1 MIVYHLALANMKMI
15 LRDRQALF
23 WALAFPL
30 MFVLVFGLF
39 FRDVDSPQV
48 IGVVDNAGDEMSRGL
63 VRSLS
68 EMGGLVVEMRED
80 EAEARRQVEDG
91 DLGHLLIIPEGLAQ
105 TASTNPPAR
114 LTLVFDESNTFG
126 GIVVG
131 AVSSFVDGANLELA
145 RAPVR
150 LALEVR
156 GAGASE
162 PSDDFNYIDYLLP
175 GLAVWGVMS
184 FSIIGLATTIAVYRE
199 KRILIRIQST
209 PLKVRVF
216 VTSQVLA
223 SLLLSIVQAA
233 IILAVGM
240 AIFRVPIPL
249 SQAPQLCLL
258 VLMGN
263 LVFLNLGFIIG
274 AFSKTVAAASGLG
287 NAVSLPLMFLS
298 GVFFPTDSLPAV
310 LLFVIEYLPLAPL
323 LEMFRSVALDSG
335 VFWDYPTQ
343 LAIVAGWIVLS
354 AAVAMRTFR
363 FR

>member
-1 MIVYHLALANMKMI
+1 MKMI
-15 LRDRQALF
+15 LRDKQALF

-30 MFVLVFGLF
+30 LFVVVFGLF

-48 IGVVDNAGDEMSRGL
+48 VGVIDNAGDDMSRGL

-68 EMGGLVVEMRED
+68 EMGGLEVEARDD
-80 EAEARRQVEDG
+80 EEEARRQVEDG
-91 DLGHLLIIPEGLAQ
+91 DLGHLLIIPEGLAR
-105 TASTNPPAR
+105 TVANNPPAR
-114 LTLVFDESNTFG
+114 LELLYDESNAFG
-126 GIVVG
+126 GVVVS
-131 AVSSFVDGANLELA
+131 AVASFIDSANLELA

-150 LALEVR
+150 LVLDAR
-156 GAGASE
+156 GAGESG
-162 PSDDFNYIDYLLP
+162 SSGDISYIDFLLP

-216 VTSQVLA
+216 VVAQVLA

-240 AIFRVPIPL
+240 AIFRVSIPL
-249 SQAPQLCLL
+249 SQAPQLCVLI
-258 VLMGN
+258 LMGN
-263 LVFLNLGFIIG
+263 LVFLNLGFIVG

-298 GVFFPTDSLPAV
+298 GVFFPTDSLPTV

-335 VFWDYPTQ
+335 MFWDFPTQ
-343 LAIVAGWIVLS
+343 LAIVVGWIVLS
-354 AAVAMRTFR
+354 TVVAMRTFR

>member
-1 MIVYHLALANMKMI
+1 MKMI
-15 LRDRQALF
+15 VRDRQALF

-39 FRDVDSPQV
+39 FRDVDSPQTIAV
-48 IGVVDNAGDEMSRGL
+48 IDNAGDEMSRGL
-63 VRSLS
+63 VRNLS
-68 EMGGLVVEMRED
+68 ELGGLVVEMRDD
-80 EAEARRQVEDG
+80 EEEARRQVEDG
-91 DLGHLLIIPEGLAQ
+91 DLGHLLVIPEDLAR
-105 TASTNPPAR
+105 TVADSPPAR
-114 LTLVFDESNTFG
+114 LTLVYDESNTFG

-145 RAPVR
+145 QAPLR
-150 LALEVR
+150 LALDVR
-156 GAGASE
+156 GAGESGE
-162 PSDDFNYIDYLLP
+162 SGSSGETSYIDFLLP

-184 FSIIGLATTIAVYRE
+184 FSVIGLATTIAVYRE

-216 VTSQVLA
+216 VVAQVLA

-240 AIFRVPIPL
+240 AIFGVSIPL
-249 SQAPQLCLL
+249 SQAPQLCVLI
-258 VLMGN
+258 LMGN
-263 LVFLNLGFIIG
+263 LVFLNLGFIVG

-298 GVFFPTDSLPAV
+298 GVFFPTDNLPTV

-335 VFWDYPTQ
+335 AFWDYPTQ
-343 LAIVAGWIVLS
+343 LAIVAGWVVLS

>member
-1 MIVYHLALANMKMI
+1 MKMI
-15 LRDRQALF
+15 LRDKQALF

-30 MFVLVFGLF
+30 LFVVVFGLF

-48 IGVVDNAGDEMSRGL
+48 VGVIDNAGDDMSRGL
-63 VRSLS
+63 VRNLS
-68 EMGGLVVEMRED
+68 EMGGLEVEARDD
-80 EAEARRQVEDG
+80 EEEARRQVEDG
-91 DLGHLLIIPEGLAQ
+91 DLGHLLIIPEGLAG
-105 TASTNPPAR
+105 TVASNPPAR
-114 LTLVFDESNTFG
+114 LELLYDESNAFG
-126 GIVVG
+126 GVVVG
-131 AVSSFVDGANLELA
+131 AVASFIDSANLELA

-150 LALEVR
+150 LVLDAR
-156 GAGASE
+156 GAGESG
-162 PSDDFNYIDYLLP
+162 SSGDTSYIDFLLP

-216 VTSQVLA
+216 VAAQILA

-240 AIFRVPIPL
+240 AIFGVQIPL
-249 SQAPQLCLL
+249 SQAPQLCVLI
-258 VLMGN
+258 LMGN
-263 LVFLNLGFIIG
+263 LVFLNLGFIVG

-298 GVFFPTDSLPAV
+298 GVFFPTDSLPTV

-335 VFWDYPTQ
+335 MFWDFPTQ
-343 LAIVAGWIVLS
+343 LAIVVGWIVLS
-354 AAVAMRTFR
+354 TVVSMRTFR

>member
-1 MIVYHLALANMKMI
+1 MKMI
-15 LRDRQALF
+15 LRDKQALF

-30 MFVLVFGLF
+30 LFVVVFGLF

-48 IGVVDNAGDEMSRGL
+48 VGVIDNAGDDMSRGL
-63 VRSLS
+63 VRNLS
-68 EMGGLVVEMRED
+68 EMGGLEVEARDD
-80 EAEARRQVEDG
+80 EEEARRQVEDG
-91 DLGHLLIIPEGLAQ
+91 DLGHLLIIPEGLAG
-105 TASTNPPAR
+105 TVASNPPAR
-114 LTLVFDESNTFG
+114 LELLYDESNAFG
-126 GIVVG
+126 GVVVG
-131 AVSSFVDGANLELA
+131 AVASFVDSANLELA

-150 LALEVR
+150 LVLDAR
-156 GAGASE
+156 GAGESG
-162 PSDDFNYIDYLLP
+162 SSGDTSYIDFLLP

-216 VTSQVLA
+216 VAAQVLA

-240 AIFRVPIPL
+240 AIFGVSIPL
-249 SQAPQLCLL
+249 SQAPQLCVLI
-258 VLMGN
+258 LMGN
-263 LVFLNLGFIIG
+263 LVFLNLGFIVG

-298 GVFFPTDSLPAV
+298 GVFFPTDSLPTV

-335 VFWDYPTQ
+335 MFWDFPTQ
-343 LAIVAGWIVLS
+343 LAIVVGWIVLS
-354 AAVAMRTFR
+354 TVVSMRTFR

>member
-1 MIVYHLALANMKMI
+1 MKMI
-15 LRDRQALF
+15 LRDKQALF

-30 MFVLVFGLF
+30 LFVVVFGLF

-48 IGVVDNAGDEMSRGL
+48 VGVIDNAGDDMSRGL
-63 VRSLS
+63 VRNLS
-68 EMGGLVVEMRED
+68 EMGGLTVENRDD
-80 EAEARRQVEDG
+80 EEEARRQVEDG
-91 DLGHLLIIPEGLAQ
+91 DLGHLLIIPEGLAG
-105 TASTNPPAR
+105 TVASNPPAR
-114 LTLVFDESNTFG
+114 LELLYDESNAFG
-126 GIVVG
+126 GVVVG
-131 AVSSFVDGANLELA
+131 AVASFIDSANLELA

-150 LALEVR
+150 LVLDAR
-156 GAGASE
+156 GAGESG
-162 PSDDFNYIDYLLP
+162 SSGDTSYIDFLLP

-216 VTSQVLA
+216 VAAQILA

-240 AIFRVPIPL
+240 AIFGVQIPL
-249 SQAPQLCLL
+249 SQAPQLCVLI
-258 VLMGN
+258 LMGN
-263 LVFLNLGFIIG
+263 LVFLNLGFIVG

-298 GVFFPTDSLPAV
+298 GVFFPTDSLPTV

-335 VFWDYPTQ
+335 MFWDFPTQ
-343 LAIVAGWIVLS
+343 LAIVVGWIVLS
-354 AAVAMRTFR
+354 TVVSMRTFR

>member
-15 LRDRQALF
+15 LRDKQALF

-30 MFVLVFGLF
+30 LFVVVFGLF

-48 IGVVDNAGDEMSRGL
+48 VGVIDNAGDDMSRGL
-63 VRSLS
+63 VRNLS
-68 EMGGLVVEMRED
+68 EMGGLEVEARDD
-80 EAEARRQVEDG
+80 EEEARRQVEDG
-91 DLGHLLIIPEGLAQ
+91 DLGHLLIIPEGLAG
-105 TASTNPPAR
+105 TVASNPPAR
-114 LTLVFDESNTFG
+114 LELLYDESNAFG
-126 GIVVG
+126 GVVVG
-131 AVSSFVDGANLELA
+131 AVASFIDSANLELA

-150 LALEVR
+150 LVLDAR
-156 GAGASE
+156 GAGESG
-162 PSDDFNYIDYLLP
+162 SSGDTSYIDFLLP

-216 VTSQVLA
+216 VAAQILA

-240 AIFRVPIPL
+240 AIFGVQIPL
-249 SQAPQLCLL
+249 SQAPQLCVLI
-258 VLMGN
+258 LMGN
-263 LVFLNLGFIIG
+263 LVFLNLGFIVG

-298 GVFFPTDSLPAV
+298 GVFFPTDSLPTV

-335 VFWDYPTQ
+335 MFWDFPR
-343 LAIVAGWIVLS
+343 S
-354 AAVAMRTFR
+354 SP
-363 FR
+363 

>member
-1 MIVYHLALANMKMI
+1 MKMI
-15 LRDRQALF
+15 LRDKQALF

-30 MFVLVFGLF
+30 LFVVVFGLF

-48 IGVVDNAGDEMSRGL
+48 VGVIDNAGDDMSRGL
-63 VRSLS
+63 VRNLS
-68 EMGGLVVEMRED
+68 EMGGLEVEARDD
-80 EAEARRQVEDG
+80 EEEARRQVEDG
-91 DLGHLLIIPEGLAQ
+91 DLGHLLIIPEGLAG
-105 TASTNPPAR
+105 TVASNPPAR
-114 LTLVFDESNTFG
+114 LELLYDESNAFG
-126 GIVVG
+126 GVVVG
-131 AVSSFVDGANLELA
+131 AVASFIDSANLELA

-150 LALEVR
+150 LVLDAR
-156 GAGASE
+156 GAGESG
-162 PSDDFNYIDYLLP
+162 SSGDTSYIDFLLP

-216 VTSQVLA
+216 VAAQVLA

-240 AIFRVPIPL
+240 AIFGVQIPL
-249 SQAPQLCLL
+249 SQAPQLCVLI
-258 VLMGN
+258 LMGN
-263 LVFLNLGFIIG
+263 LVFLNLGFIVG

-298 GVFFPTDSLPAV
+298 GVFFPTDSLPTV

-335 VFWDYPTQ
+335 MFWDFPTQ
-343 LAIVAGWIVLS
+343 LAIVVGWIVLS
-354 AAVAMRTFR
+354 TVVSMRTFR

>member
-1 MIVYHLALANMKMI
+1 MKMI
-15 LRDRQALF
+15 VRDRQALF

-39 FRDVDSPQV
+39 FRDVDSPQT
-48 IGVVDNAGDEMSRGL
+48 IGVIDNAGDEMSRGL
-63 VRSLS
+63 VRNLS
-68 EMGGLVVEMRED
+68 ELGGLVVEMRDD
-80 EAEARRQVEDG
+80 EEEARRQVEDG
-91 DLGHLLIIPEGLAQ
+91 DLGHLLVIPEDLAR
-105 TASTNPPAR
+105 TVADSPPAR
-114 LTLVFDESNTFG
+114 LTLVYDESNTFG

-145 RAPVR
+145 QAPLR
-150 LALEVR
+150 LALDVR
-156 GAGASE
+156 GAGESGE
-162 PSDDFNYIDYLLP
+162 SGSSGETSYIDFLLP

-184 FSIIGLATTIAVYRE
+184 FSVIGLATTIAVYRE

-216 VTSQVLA
+216 VVAQVLA

-240 AIFRVPIPL
+240 AIFGVSIPL
-249 SQAPQLCLL
+249 SQAPQLCVLI
-258 VLMGN
+258 LMGN
-263 LVFLNLGFIIG
+263 LVFLNLGFIVG

-298 GVFFPTDSLPAV
+298 GVFFPTDNLPTV

-323 LEMFRSVALDSG
+323 LEMFRDVALDSG
-335 VFWDYPTQ
+335 RFWDFPTQ

>member
-1 MIVYHLALANMKMI
+1 MKMI
-15 LRDRQALF
+15 LRDKQALF

-30 MFVLVFGLF
+30 LFVVVFGLF

-48 IGVVDNAGDEMSRGL
+48 VGVIDNAGDDMSRGL
-63 VRSLS
+63 VRNLS
-68 EMGGLVVEMRED
+68 EMGGLEVEARDD
-80 EAEARRQVEDG
+80 EEEARRQVEDG
-91 DLGHLLIIPEGLAQ
+91 DLGHLLIIPEGLAG
-105 TASTNPPAR
+105 TVANNPPAR
-114 LTLVFDESNTFG
+114 LELLYDESNAFG
-126 GIVVG
+126 GVVVS
-131 AVSSFVDGANLELA
+131 AVASFIDSANLELA

-150 LALEVR
+150 LVLDAR
-156 GAGASE
+156 GTGESG
-162 PSDDFNYIDYLLP
+162 SSGDTSYIDFLLP

-216 VTSQVLA
+216 VAAQVLA

-240 AIFRVPIPL
+240 AIFGVQIPL
-249 SQAPQLCLL
+249 SQAPQLCVLI
-258 VLMGN
+258 LMGN
-263 LVFLNLGFIIG
+263 LVFLNLGFIVG

-298 GVFFPTDSLPAV
+298 GVFFPTDSLPTV

-335 VFWDYPTQ
+335 MFWDFPTQ
-343 LAIVAGWIVLS
+343 LAIVVGWIVLS
-354 AAVAMRTFR
+354 TVVSMRTFR

>member
-1 MIVYHLALANMKMI
+1 MKMI
-15 LRDRQALF
+15 VRDRQALF

-39 FRDVDSPQV
+39 FRDVDSPQT
-48 IGVVDNAGDEMSRGL
+48 IGVIDNAGDEMSRGL
-63 VRSLS
+63 VRNLS
-68 EMGGLVVEMRED
+68 ELGGLVVEMRDD
-80 EAEARRQVEDG
+80 EEEARRQVEDG
-91 DLGHLLIIPEGLAQ
+91 DLGHLLVIPEDLAR
-105 TASTNPPAR
+105 TVADSPPAR
-114 LTLVFDESNTFG
+114 LTLVYDESNTFG

-145 RAPVR
+145 QAPLR
-150 LALEVR
+150 LALDVR
-156 GAGASE
+156 GAGESGE
-162 PSDDFNYIDYLLP
+162 SGSSGETSYIDFLLP

-184 FSIIGLATTIAVYRE
+184 FSVIGLATTIAVYRE

-216 VTSQVLA
+216 VVAQVLA

-240 AIFRVPIPL
+240 AIFGVSIPL
-249 SQAPQLCLL
+249 SQAPQLCVLI
-258 VLMGN
+258 LMGN
-263 LVFLNLGFIIG
+263 LVFLNLGFILG

-298 GVFFPTDSLPAV
+298 GVFFPTDNLPTV

-323 LEMFRSVALDSG
+323 LEMFRDVALDSG
-335 VFWDYPTQ
+335 RFWDFPTQ

>member
-1 MIVYHLALANMKMI
+1 MKMI
-15 LRDRQALF
+15 VRDRQALF

-39 FRDVDSPQV
+39 FRDVDSPQTIAV
-48 IGVVDNAGDEMSRGL
+48 IDNAGDEMSRGL
-63 VRSLS
+63 VRNLS
-68 EMGGLVVEMRED
+68 ELGGLVVEMRDD
-80 EAEARRQVEDG
+80 EEEARREVEG
-91 DLGHLLIIPEGLAQ
+91 GSLGHLLIIPEDLAR
-105 TASTNPPAR
+105 TVAESPPAR
-114 LTLVFDESNTFG
+114 LELLFDESNAFG

-145 RAPVR
+145 QAPLR
-150 LALEVR
+150 LALDVR
-156 GAGASE
+156 GAGESGE
-162 PSDDFNYIDYLLP
+162 SGSSGETSYIDFLLP

-184 FSIIGLATTIAVYRE
+184 FSVIGLATTIAVYRE

-216 VTSQVLA
+216 VVAQVLA

-240 AIFRVPIPL
+240 AIFGVSIPL
-249 SQAPQLCLL
+249 SQAPQLCVLI
-258 VLMGN
+258 LMGN
-263 LVFLNLGFIIG
+263 LVFLNLGFIVG

-298 GVFFPTDSLPAV
+298 GVFFPTDNLPTV

-323 LEMFRSVALDSG
+323 LEMFRDVALDSG
-335 VFWDYPTQ
+335 AFWDYPTQ
-343 LAIVAGWIVLS
+343 LAIVAGWVVLS

>member
-1 MIVYHLALANMKMI
+1 MKMI
-15 LRDRQALF
+15 LRDMQALF

-30 MFVLVFGLF
+30 LFVVVFGLF

-48 IGVVDNAGDEMSRGL
+48 VGVIDNAGDDMSRGL
-63 VRSLS
+63 VRNLS
-68 EMGGLVVEMRED
+68 EMGGLTVENRDNE
-80 EAEARRQVEDG
+80 EEARRQVEEG
-91 DLGHLLIIPEGLAQ
+91 DLGHLLIIPEGLAG
-105 TASTNPPAR
+105 TVASNPPAR
-114 LTLVFDESNTFG
+114 LELLYDESNAFG
-126 GIVVG
+126 GVVVG
-131 AVSSFVDGANLELA
+131 AVASFVDSANLELA

-150 LALEVR
+150 LVLDAR
-156 GAGASE
+156 GASATDS
-162 PSDDFNYIDYLLP
+162 STADRSYIDFLLP

-216 VTSQVLA
+216 VAAQVLA

-240 AIFRVPIPL
+240 AIFGVQIPL
-249 SQAPQLCLL
+249 SQAPQLCVLI
-258 VLMGN
+258 LMGN
-263 LVFLNLGFIIG
+263 LVFLNLGFIVG

-335 VFWDYPTQ
+335 MFWDYPTQ
-343 LAIVAGWIVLS
+343 LAIVVGWIVLS
-354 AAVAMRTFR
+354 TAVSMRTFR

>member
-1 MIVYHLALANMKMI
+1 MKMI
-15 LRDRQALF
+15 VRDRQALF

-39 FRDVDSPQV
+39 FRDVDSPQT
-48 IGVVDNAGDEMSRGL
+48 IGVIDNAGDEMSRGL
-63 VRSLS
+63 VRNLS
-68 EMGGLVVEMRED
+68 ELGGLVVESRDD
-80 EAEARRQVEDG
+80 EEEARRQVEDG
-91 DLGHLLIIPEGLAQ
+91 DLGHLLIIPEGLAR
-105 TASTNPPAR
+105 TVAESPPAR
-114 LTLVFDESNTFG
+114 LTLVYDESNTFG

-145 RAPVR
+145 QAPVR

-156 GAGASE
+156 GAGESGE
-162 PSDDFNYIDYLLP
+162 SGSSGETSYIDFLLP

-216 VTSQVLA
+216 VTSQMLA

-249 SQAPQLCLL
+249 SQAPQLCVLI
-258 VLMGN
+258 LMGN
-263 LVFLNLGFIIG
+263 LVFLNLGFIVG

-287 NAVSLPLMFLS
+287 NAISLPLMFLS
-298 GVFFPTDSLPAV
+298 GVFFPTDSLPTV

-323 LEMFRSVALDSG
+323 LEMFRGVALDSG
-335 VFWDYPTQ
+335 AFWDFPTQ
-343 LAIVAGWIVLS
+343 LAIVAGWIVVS

>member
-1 MIVYHLALANMKMI
+1 MKMI
-15 LRDRQALF
+15 VRDRQALF

-39 FRDVDSPQV
+39 FRDVDSPQT
-48 IGVVDNAGDEMSRGL
+48 IGVIDNADDEMSRSL
-63 VRSLS
+63 VANLF
-68 EMGGLVVEMRED
+68 ELGGLTVEMRDD
-80 EAEARRQVEDG
+80 EEEARRQVEGG
-91 DLGHLLIIPEGLAQ
+91 DLGHLLIIPEGLAR
-105 TASTNPPAR
+105 TATTNPPAR
-114 LTLVFDESNTFG
+114 LTLVFDQSNAFG

-131 AVSSFVDGANLELA
+131 AVSSFVDGANLQMA
-145 RAPVR
+145 QSPVR
-150 LALEVR
+150 LALDVR
-156 GAGASE
+156 GSGEAE
-162 PSDDFNYIDYLLP
+162 PSEDFSYIDFLLP

-216 VTSQVLA
+216 VTSQILA

-249 SQAPQLCLL
+249 SQAPQLCVL

-323 LEMFRSVALDSG
+323 LEMFRDVALESG
-335 VFWDYPTQ
+335 KFWNYPTQ

-354 AAVAMRTFR
+354 AAAAMRTFR

>member
-1 MIVYHLALANMKMI
+1 MKMI
-15 LRDRQALF
+15 LRDKQALF

-30 MFVLVFGLF
+30 LFVVVFGLF

-48 IGVVDNAGDEMSRGL
+48 VGVIDNAGDDMSRGL
-63 VRSLS
+63 VRNLS
-68 EMGGLVVEMRED
+68 EMGGLTVENRND
-80 EAEARRQVEDG
+80 EEEARQQVEDG
-91 DLGHLLIIPEGLAQ
+91 DLGHLLIIPEGLAG
-105 TASTNPPAR
+105 TVANNPPAR
-114 LTLVFDESNTFG
+114 LELLYDESNAFG
-126 GIVVG
+126 GVVVS
-131 AVSSFVDGANLELA
+131 AVASFIDSANLELA

-150 LALEVR
+150 LVLDAR
-156 GAGASE
+156 GAGESG
-162 PSDDFNYIDYLLP
+162 SSGDTSYIDFLLP

-216 VTSQVLA
+216 VAAQVLA

-240 AIFRVPIPL
+240 AIFGVSIPL
-249 SQAPQLCLL
+249 SQAPQLCVLI
-258 VLMGN
+258 LMGN
-263 LVFLNLGFIIG
+263 LVFLNLGFIVG

-298 GVFFPTDSLPAV
+298 GVFFPTDSLPTV

-335 VFWDYPTQ
+335 MFWDFPTQ
-343 LAIVAGWIVLS
+343 LAIVVGWIVLS
-354 AAVAMRTFR
+354 TVVSMRTFR

>member
-1 MIVYHLALANMKMI
+1 MKMI
-15 LRDRQALF
+15 LRDKQALF

-30 MFVLVFGLF
+30 LFVVVFGLF

-48 IGVVDNAGDEMSRGL
+48 VGVIDNAGDDMSRGL

-68 EMGGLVVEMRED
+68 EMGGLEVEARDD
-80 EAEARRQVEDG
+80 EEEARRQVEDG
-91 DLGHLLIIPEGLAQ
+91 DLGHLLIIPEGLAG
-105 TASTNPPAR
+105 TVANNPPAR
-114 LTLVFDESNTFG
+114 LELLYDESNAFG
-126 GIVVG
+126 GVVVS
-131 AVSSFVDGANLELA
+131 AVASFIDSANLELA

-150 LALEVR
+150 LVLDAR
-156 GAGASE
+156 GAGESG
-162 PSDDFNYIDYLLP
+162 SSGDTSYIDFLLP

-216 VTSQVLA
+216 VAAQVLA

-240 AIFRVPIPL
+240 AIFGVSIPL
-249 SQAPQLCLL
+249 SQAPQLCVLI
-258 VLMGN
+258 LMGN
-263 LVFLNLGFIIG
+263 LVFLNLGFIVG

-298 GVFFPTDSLPAV
+298 GVFFPTDSLPTV

-335 VFWDYPTQ
+335 MFWDFPTQ
-343 LAIVAGWIVLS
+343 LAIVVGWIVLS
-354 AAVAMRTFR
+354 TVVSMRTFR

>member
-1 MIVYHLALANMKMI
+1 MKMI
-15 LRDRQALF
+15 VRDRQALF

-39 FRDVDSPQV
+39 FRDVDSPQT
-48 IGVVDNAGDEMSRGL
+48 IGVIDNADDEMSRGL
-63 VRSLS
+63 VANLS
-68 EMGGLVVEMRED
+68 ELGGLVVEIKED
-80 EAEARRQVEDG
+80 EEEARRQVEDG
-91 DLGHLLIIPEGLAQ
+91 ALGHLLIIPESLAR
-105 TASTNPPAR
+105 TVANDPPAR
-114 LTLVFDESNTFG
+114 LTLVFDQGNTFG

-145 RAPVR
+145 QAPVR

-156 GAGASE
+156 GSGESE
-162 PSDDFNYIDYLLP
+162 PSEDFSYIDFLLP

-199 KRILIRIQST
+199 KRILMRIQST

-216 VTSQVLA
+216 VTAQILA

-240 AIFRVPIPL
+240 AIFRVQIPL

-258 VLMGN
+258 ILMGN
-263 LVFLNLGFIIG
+263 LVFLNLGFIVG

-298 GVFFPTDSLPAV
+298 GVFFPTDNLPTV

-323 LEMFRSVALDSG
+323 LEMFRDVALDSG
-335 VFWDYPTQ
+335 RFWDFPTQ

-354 AAVAMRTFR
+354 GAVAMRTFR

>member
-1 MIVYHLALANMKMI
+1 MKMI
-15 LRDRQALF
+15 LRDKQALF

-30 MFVLVFGLF
+30 LFVVVFGLF

-48 IGVVDNAGDEMSRGL
+48 VGVIDNAGDDMSRGL
-63 VRSLS
+63 VRNLS
-68 EMGGLVVEMRED
+68 EMGGLTVEMRDD
-80 EAEARRQVEDG
+80 EEEARRQVEDG
-91 DLGHLLIIPEGLAQ
+91 DLGHLLIIPEGLAG
-105 TASTNPPAR
+105 TVANNPPAR
-114 LTLVFDESNTFG
+114 LELLYDESNAFG
-126 GIVVG
+126 GVVVS
-131 AVSSFVDGANLELA
+131 AVASFIDSANLELA

-150 LALEVR
+150 LVLDAR
-156 GAGASE
+156 GAGESG
-162 PSDDFNYIDYLLP
+162 SSGDTSYIDFLLP

-216 VTSQVLA
+216 VAAQVLA

-240 AIFRVPIPL
+240 AIFGVSIPL
-249 SQAPQLCLL
+249 SQAPQLCVLI
-258 VLMGN
+258 LMGN
-263 LVFLNLGFIIG
+263 LVFLNLGFIVG

-298 GVFFPTDSLPAV
+298 GVFFPTDSLPTV

-335 VFWDYPTQ
+335 MFWDFPTQ
-343 LAIVAGWIVLS
+343 LAIVVGWIVLS
-354 AAVAMRTFR
+354 TVVSMRTFR

>member
-1 MIVYHLALANMKMI
+1 MKMI
-15 LRDRQALF
+15 LRDKQALF

-30 MFVLVFGLF
+30 LFVVVFGLF

-48 IGVVDNAGDEMSRGL
+48 VGVIDNAGDDMSRGL

-68 EMGGLVVEMRED
+68 EMGGLEVEARDD
-80 EAEARRQVEDG
+80 EEEARRQVEDG
-91 DLGHLLIIPEGLAQ
+91 DLGHLLIIPEGLAG
-105 TASTNPPAR
+105 TVANNPPAR
-114 LTLVFDESNTFG
+114 LELLYDESNAFG
-126 GIVVG
+126 GVVVG
-131 AVSSFVDGANLELA
+131 AVASFIDSANLELA

-150 LALEVR
+150 LVLDAR
-156 GAGASE
+156 GAGESG
-162 PSDDFNYIDYLLP
+162 SSGDTSYIDFLLP

-216 VTSQVLA
+216 VAAQVLA

-240 AIFRVPIPL
+240 AIFGVQIPL
-249 SQAPQLCLL
+249 SQAPQLCVLI
-258 VLMGN
+258 LMGN
-263 LVFLNLGFIIG
+263 LVFLNLGFIVG

-298 GVFFPTDSLPAV
+298 GVFFPTDSLPTV

-335 VFWDYPTQ
+335 SFWDFPTQ
-343 LAIVAGWIVLS
+343 LAIVVGWIVLS
-354 AAVAMRTFR
+354 TVVSMRTFR

>member
-1 MIVYHLALANMKMI
+1 MANMKMI
-15 LRDRQALF
+15 LRDKQALF

-30 MFVLVFGLF
+30 LFVVVFGLF

-48 IGVVDNAGDEMSRGL
+48 VGVIDNAGDDMSRGL
-63 VRSLS
+63 VRNLS
-68 EMGGLVVEMRED
+68 EMGGLTVENRND
-80 EAEARRQVEDG
+80 EEEARQQVEDG
-91 DLGHLLIIPEGLAQ
+91 DLGHLLIIPEGLAG
-105 TASTNPPAR
+105 TVANNPPAR
-114 LTLVFDESNTFG
+114 LELLYDESNAFG
-126 GIVVG
+126 GVVVG
-131 AVSSFVDGANLELA
+131 AVASFIDSANLELA

-150 LALEVR
+150 LVLDAG
-156 GAGASE
+156 GAGESG
-162 PSDDFNYIDYLLP
+162 SSGDTSYIDFLLP

-216 VTSQVLA
+216 VAAQVLA

-240 AIFRVPIPL
+240 AIFGVQIPL
-249 SQAPQLCLL
+249 SQAPQLCVLI
-258 VLMGN
+258 LMGN
-263 LVFLNLGFIIG
+263 LVFLNLGFIVG

-298 GVFFPTDSLPAV
+298 GVFFPTDSLPTV

-335 VFWDYPTQ
+335 MFWDFPTQ
-343 LAIVAGWIVLS
+343 LAIVVGWIVLS
-354 AAVAMRTFR
+354 TVVSMRTFR